1 MNIMDQSRLSEKNL
15 LWIFKIKFFK
25 AAIYN
30 ILLFQK
36 ITITFVHRKK
46 KKEIRIHWK
55 CIENKKEKW
64 RIEMILSLIK

>member
-36 ITITFVHRKK
+36 ITISFVH
-46 KKEIRIHWK
+46 
-55 CIENKKEKW
+55 
-64 RIEMILSLIK
+64 